1 VTVALRHGRCFSIGV
16 ARRHAALEGSTM
28 QLQFASLEDRI
39 LWHVVREL
47 NHSAGNVGVPN
58 LVQTLSDF
66 GPAAVA
72 RVIEQLQEIDD

>member
-1 VTVALRHGRCFSIGV
+1 MAVAFDRCS
-16 ARRHAALEGSTM
+16 RRHAALEDSTM

-47 NHSAGNVGVPN
+47 NHAAGNVGVPN

-66 GPAAVA
+66 GPAAVV
-72 RVIEQLQEIDD
+72 RVIEQLQETDE